1 MNIIIKIKALLQY
14 KFVKDSAWTFIS
26 YIILAFSGVI
36 INILIGNNYGPAGLG
51 VFSQAL
57 ALYMILSLIA
67 VCGLNNSVL
76 KYIAQYNSETEVVKN
91 IFTTAF
97 ILTLAF
103 SIFLVIV
110 LQLLSYRFSSI
121 FFNRDVTKAASII
134 FLSLPFFALNKIFMA
149 LLNALRHMKTY
160 ALIQSLRWILIISF
174 ILFSIFLKKQIHF
187 IFFSFLFT
195 EVILLSYFL
204 IYYIKYFNL
213 KHNSSG
219 WFNKHLIFGSKSVL
233 LGFLSETNNKIDV
246 FFISFFLSNYNVG
259 VYSFAAEIARGL
271 LSIGTVVQ
279 LNVNPIVSDLWEKR
293 NREALSSYTRQ
304 IMKFMFKLIMFVIIA
319 AAVIYP
325 FFVKI
330 FMKDISYLES
340 IPIFYILL
348 PGVFIFGMYCFA
360 GGYLS
365 MANYLNTALLN
376 LIIIIAFNTLSCI
389 IFIHFWGLIGAAIAT
404 SSTLTVTT
412 MLLHFF
418 VRKKMGIT
426 LISFK
431 SKHNAQ

>member
-1 MNIIIKIKALLQY
+1 LNIIINIKALLQY

-26 YIILAFSGVI
+26 FIILAFSGVI
-36 INILIGNNYGPAGLG
+36 TNILIGNNFGPAGLG
-51 VFSQAL
+51 IFSQAL

-67 VCGLNNSVL
+67 VWGLNNSVL
-76 KYIAQYNSETEVVKN
+76 KYIAQYNSDTDVVKK

-97 ILTLAF
+97 ILTTAF
-103 SIFLVIV
+103 SIFLVLV
-110 LQLLSYRFSSI
+110 LQFLAHRFPSI
-121 FFNRDVTKAASII
+121 FFNKDVTKAASII

-149 LLNALRHMKTY
+149 LINALRHMKTY
-160 ALIQSLRWILIISF
+160 ALIQSSRWILIILF
-174 ILFSIFLKKQIHF
+174 IFSSIFLKKPLHF

-195 EVILLSYFL
+195 EIILLTYFL
-204 IYYIKYFNL
+204 IFYLKYFSTEY
-213 KHNSSG
+213 KNSE

-271 LSIGTVVQ
+271 LSLGSVVQ

-293 NREALSSYTRQ
+293 NKEALSNYTRQ
-304 IMKFMFKLIMFVIIA
+304 IMRLMFIILVSVMIA

-325 FFVKI
+325 FFVRI
-330 FMKDISYLES
+330 VMKDTIYLES

-348 PGVFIFGMYCFA
+348 PGVLMYGMYCFA

-365 MANYLNTALLN
+365 MANFLNTALLN
-376 LIIIIAFNTLSCI
+376 LILIVTFNALSCAL
-389 IFIHFWGLIGAAIAT
+389 FIHFWGLNGAAIAT
-404 SSTLTVTT
+404 SSTFAVTT
-412 MLLHFF
+412 LLLHFF
-418 VRKKMGIT
+418 VRKKMGIN
-426 LISFK
+426 LI
-431 SKHNAQ
+431 